1 MWKKFASLTLEMPFN
16 EPTRLRQ
23 YWWMAKV
30 KPWITYFPHTESPKM
45 FIVIY
50 VSDSLDFSYF
60 IYFIVWTN
68 RKEKSPVP
76 FLINCCVREV
86 EKRGINEVGIYR
98 LSGSTSDVQRLRRV
112 FENDPFEAEQLLREV
127 DINAVAHLLKLYL
140 RELPEALFT
149 DQLYPDLFEALSQPE
164 PEEKS
169 ARLLALFQRLPAI
182 NRNIVMH
189 LIDHMVVINRHE
201 EHNKV
206 KMYFIDITSS
216 LSLKS
221 WFSLILIKFMAKMSS
236 YC

>member
-1 MWKKFASLTLEMPFN
+1 MRVPF
-16 EPTRLRQ
+16 TDVLDAVTGRFHVRL
-23 YWWMAKV
+23 
-30 KPWITYFPHTESPKM
+30 
-45 FIVIY
+45 
-50 VSDSLDFSYF
+50 
-60 IYFIVWTN
+60 TN

-76 FLINCCVREV
+76 FLISCCVREV

-98 LSGSTSDVQRLRRV
+98 LSGSSSDVQRLRRA
-112 FENDPFEAEQLLREV
+112 FESNPFEAEQLLREV

-149 DQLYPDLFEALSQPE
+149 DQLYPEFFEALSQPE

-169 ARLLALFQRLPAI
+169 TRLLALFQRLPAI

-206 KMYFIDITSS
+206 S
-216 LSLKS
+216 
-221 WFSLILIKFMAKMSS
+221 ILFMLPISVGRIWVFLHDYRKKKGSIVKKN
-236 YC
+236 

>member
-1 MWKKFASLTLEMPFN
+1 M
-16 EPTRLRQ
+16 
-23 YWWMAKV
+23 
-30 KPWITYFPHTESPKM
+30 
-45 FIVIY
+45 
-50 VSDSLDFSYF
+50 
-60 IYFIVWTN
+60 
-68 RKEKSPVP
+68 
-76 FLINCCVREV
+76 

-221 WFSLILIKFMAKMSS
+221 
-236 YC
+236 